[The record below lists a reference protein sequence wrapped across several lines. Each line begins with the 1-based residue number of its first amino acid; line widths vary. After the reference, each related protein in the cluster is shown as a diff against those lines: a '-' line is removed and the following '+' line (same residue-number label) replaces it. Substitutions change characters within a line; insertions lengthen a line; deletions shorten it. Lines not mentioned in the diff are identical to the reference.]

1 MDKFLSK
8 MGVVE
13 SDGKGCSVM
22 AVEDVDEWKLYKT
35 FFAGHCAAVHIS
47 YIILCKELRIP
58 STALQSEF
66 PPKFGNIRLQVTWSS
81 SCT

>member
-13 SDGKGCSVM
+13 GDGKGSTVM
-22 AVEDVDEWKLYKT
+22 VVEDVREWKLPKS
-35 FFAGHCAAVHIS
+35 FFAGHCAALHIA

-58 STALQSEF
+58 
-66 PPKFGNIRLQVTWSS
+66 
-81 SCT
+81 

>member
-13 SDGKGCSVM
+13 SDGKGSTVM
-22 AVEDVDEWKLYKT
+22 VVEDVGEWKLYKT

-47 YIILCKELRIP
+47 YIIYAKN
-58 STALQSEF
+58 SEYHRQLYKVSSH
-66 PPKFGNIRLQVTWSS
+66 PP
-81 SCT
+81 